1 VVTRQR
7 PRSTRLLVV
16 TLVCISLAV
25 ITLDYREGDN
35 GPLAGLGRTALSF
48 IAPMQRA
55 VTSATR
61 PVGNFFSGVV
71 HLPSLEQRN
80 RDLEKQ
86 VRDLESEVEKGGL
99 IKSQLDELSGLL
111 ALKQT
116 LDPSAVAAVVV
127 GNGLSNFDWTVTLDH
142 GTADGI
148 EVDMPVVTGS
158 GSAPMLVGRVVQVSE
173 NASVVQLI
181 LDRTWAGAG
190 VLTTSQAA
198 GLVEGQGDQ
207 DLKMGVPTGTTIE
220 LPESVYT
227 QGYCIIGEPG
237 EYPPGILVGQVSRVV
252 PVANEIEESVSV
264 RPAVDFATLQFV
276 LVLRTRKSC

>member
-25 ITLDYREGDN
+25 ITLDYREGED
-35 GPLAGLGRTALSF
+35 GPLAGLGRSALSL

-55 VTSATR
+55 VTSVTR
-61 PVGNFFSGVV
+61 PVGNFFSGLT
-71 HLPSLEQRN
+71 HLPSLAQRN
-80 RDLEKQ
+80 KDLEKQ
-86 VRDLESEVEKGGL
+86 VQDLQALVEKGGQV
-99 IKSQLDELSGLL
+99 KQQLDDLSGLL

-127 GNGLSNFDWTVTLDH
+127 GNGLSNFDWTATLDH
-142 GTADGI
+142 GSEDGI
-148 EVDMPVVTGS
+148 EVDMPVVTGNV
-158 GSAPMLVGRVVQVSE
+158 SAPMLVGRVIQVSA

-181 LDRTWAGAG
+181 IDRTWAGAG
-190 VLTTSQAA
+190 ALSTSQAA

-207 DLKMGVPTGTTIE
+207 DLKMGVATGTAVE
-220 LPESVYT
+220 GNEPVYT

-237 EYPPGILVGQVSRVV
+237 EYPPGILIGQVSRI
-252 PVANEIEESVSV
+252 PSVANEIEESVSV

-276 LVLRTRKSC
+276 LVLRARKSC